1 MGCRKRRFKC
11 AEPVRGEALFYSPG
25 VSFFEPPPPPE
36 VQEHRQPEWIGPPEN
51 VLPASFP
58 LALTLAR
65 TDDVAIAA
73 QAGLA
78 YPNGFAFRI
87 LLLRRK
93 PLDAHRG
100 DPFHL
105 WHRARSGDVVDEALR
120 FGVQF
125 SDGAKATLFDA
136 HRWLGVDD
144 KPAGPVLMQRGGS
157 GGIRSWDFGFWVWPL
172 PPDGPLAFVVEWP
185 SEGVALTRAEID
197 AGIVRAASEQAEVL
211 WPDDDGPSSAGGA
224 VFSRQIR

>member
-1 MGCRKRRFKC
+1 M
-11 AEPVRGEALFYSPG
+11 
-25 VSFFEPPPPPE
+25 SFFEPPPPPPE
-36 VQEHRQPEWIGPPEN
+36 VPEHRQPEWIGPPEN

-73 QAGLA
+73 QSGLA

-87 LLLRRK
+87 SLLRRK
-93 PLDAHRG
+93 PIDSHDG
-100 DPFHL
+100 DPFHQ
-105 WHRARSGDVVDEALR
+105 WRRARHGKLADEALR

-136 HRWLGVDD
+136 HRWFGAESA
-144 KPAGPVLMQRGGS
+144 PPGPVLMQRGGS
-157 GGIRSWDFGFWVWPL
+157 GGMRAWDFGFWVWPL

-185 SEGVALTRAEID
+185 SEGIALTRAEID
-197 AGIVRAASEQAEVL
+197 ASIVRAAAADAVVL
-211 WPDDDGPSSAGGA
+211 WPDDDGPSSSGGT